1 MERITARTHASFFS
15 KQPARSS
22 RKRLL
27 LSPASVRLTTGM
39 DATGDVCVCKGMRS
53 YAVLA
58 FVCIRMCVCM
68 CVAKVC
74 VQHCGTGLRGP
85 TLRAALGRLSVLQR
99 PPSLCNIAS
108 DSLPSLKKYLRPH
121 SEPVHTQSGRL
132 FCSMATMSKPCV
144 AQTVKGKNLPLCSTR
159 RGSPHAGS
167 SHGRWPLLSDR
178 PCQRASSV
186 DIRENPS
193 VGHWPSTLQGCVAYS
208 CIFSHSS
215 SCFRLAPNW
224 HSCIFS
230 HLCASGWHS
239 SIFSHSTCVP
249 PNDSEGGP
257 CRCAEFDIVLRGG
270 DGSVQAVDHRFENSF
285 GFAAAASFSELVQ
298 NLLLPMADRD
308 VEVPSTSCSVAVH
321 GEQLRCC
328 G

>member
-108 DSLPSLKKYLRPH
+108 DSLPSLKRI
-121 SEPVHTQSGRL
+121 SAHTQSPPTLRAQTEVMPGAQPTAAPN
-132 FCSMATMSKPCV
+132 CSAQPAAAPLQQRPLEPCISMRIVRTMTRCDWRSTMATADV
-144 AQTVKGKNLPLCSTR
+144 R
-159 RGSPHAGS
+159 R
-167 SHGRWPLLSDR
+167 
-178 PCQRASSV
+178 
-186 DIRENPS
+186 
-193 VGHWPSTLQGCVAYS
+193 
-208 CIFSHSS
+208 
-215 SCFRLAPNW
+215 FR
-224 HSCIFS
+224 
-230 HLCASGWHS
+230 
-239 SIFSHSTCVP
+239 
-249 PNDSEGGP
+249 
-257 CRCAEFDIVLRGG
+257 
-270 DGSVQAVDHRFENSF
+270 
-285 GFAAAASFSELVQ
+285 
-298 NLLLPMADRD
+298 
-308 VEVPSTSCSVAVH
+308 VPS
-321 GEQLRCC
+321 
-328 G
+328 